1 MTAVDGRAVS
11 ARLLAEKRAAAA
23 DVDPGFAGTAFAVPA
38 VDDVPELPEPPEG
51 DQPDEPPIDEPAA
64 EVDEVAD
71 RRYLELRGKLLTVAG
86 LRDIPPPVPLV
97 EGYLYRDSLAWLGGK
112 PGHGKSFLA
121 VDLACCI
128 ATGTAWHDHE
138 VTAGKVLYL
147 IAEGVSGL
155 SRRIDAWAL
164 AHGRQVE
171 RVVFL
176 PVPVQLLTRVDVA
189 AFARL
194 LAELAP
200 DLIILDT
207 QARVTVGGEE
217 NSSKDMGRFI
227 DALEHLRQR
236 SGACVL
242 TVHHEARAG
251 ENLRG
256 STALEGAAT
265 TIMRATKDGQLIQ
278 VTNPKQKDG
287 PEQPSITLALTTIGD
302 SVILSHE
309 AAGIASFT
317 TESELAVLAVLRD
330 SFGTRGATKTELKE
344 AVNLPKSTYY
354 RSINELVTKGLV
366 RERKHGRGTLYVAA
380 IHDGQTEIPASPIE
394 SHENVG

>member
-1 MTAVDGRAVS
+1 MTTP
-11 ARLLAEKRAAAA
+11 KR
-23 DVDPGFAGTAFAVPA
+23 
-38 VDDVPELPEPPEG
+38 PELSPYTLAVLDGARRPVAEPAPVE
-51 DQPDEPPIDEPAA
+51 PDEPPPDDQLNEPPADERT
-64 EVDEVAD
+64 D
-71 RRYLELRGKLLTVAG
+71 RRYLELRGRLLTVAG
-86 LRDIPPPVPLV
+86 LRNIPPPVPLV
-97 EGYLYRDSLAWLGGK
+97 DGYLFRDSLAWLGGK

-121 VDLACCI
+121 VDLACCVG
-128 ATGTAWHDHE
+128 TGTAWHGHE

-155 SRRIDAWAL
+155 SRRVDAWAL

-176 PVPVQLLTRVDVA
+176 PVPVQLLIAVDVA
-189 AFARL
+189 AFGQL

-217 NSSKDMGRFI
+217 NSSKDMGRFV
-227 DALEHLRQR
+227 DALEQLRQR

-265 TIMRATKDGQLIQ
+265 TIMRATKDGQLVE

-287 PEQPSITLALTTIGD
+287 AEQPPFTLALTPVGD
-302 SVILSHE
+302 SAILSHE
-309 AAGIASFT
+309 AVGIAAQTRS
-317 TESELAVLAVLRD
+317 SEHALLTVLWD
-330 SFGTRGATKTELKE
+330 SFGNVGATKTELRD
-344 AVNLPKSTYY
+344 ACGQPKTTFY
-354 RSINELVTKGLV
+354 RSIKALVDKGLV
-366 RERKHGRGTLYVAA
+366 HARKEGRSTRYVPA
-380 IHDGQTEIPASPIE
+380 IRNGQTEIPTSPTD
-394 SHENVG
+394 SHEQWE

>member
-23 DVDPGFAGTAFAVPA
+23 NVDPGLAGAPLG
-38 VDDVPELPEPPEG
+38 DDEMPPEPP
-51 DQPDEPPIDEPAA
+51 PVDEPPAQHPDDEPAGD
-64 EVDEVAD
+64 VDERTD

-86 LRDIPPPVPLV
+86 LRAITPPVPLI

-121 VDLACCI
+121 VDLACCVG
-128 ATGTAWHDHE
+128 TGTAWHGYE

-147 IAEGVSGL
+147 IAEGASGL
-155 SRRIDAWAL
+155 SRRVDAWAL

-171 RVVFL
+171 RVAFL
-176 PVPVQLLTRVDVA
+176 PVPVQLLTSVDVA
-189 AFARL
+189 AFGQL

-217 NSSKDMGRFI
+217 NSSKDMGRFV

-265 TIMRATKDGQLIQ
+265 TILRASKDGQLIEL
-278 VTNPKQKDG
+278 TNPKQKDG
-287 PEQPSITLALTTIGD
+287 PEQAPLTLALTPIGD

-309 AAGIASFT
+309 AVGLASFT

-330 SFGTRGATKTELKE
+330 SFGTRGASKTELKE
-344 AVNLPKSTYY
+344 SVNLPKTTYY
-354 RSINELVTKGLV
+354 RSINALVSKGLV
-366 RERKHGRGTLYVAA
+366 HERKHGRSTVYVAA
-380 IHDGQTEIPASPIE
+380 VYDGQTEIPTSPTE
-394 SHENVG
+394 SHEAVG